1 MSGICRLLREVLGSE
16 GFESLAGVFWPPDL
30 EVECRLEGRKARRQS
45 RLAGAGRERPEAG
58 VAGGLEPCASPPPPP
73 PAEDYQQL
81 IEDIV
86 RDGRLYASE
95 NHQEIL
101 KVSELLYGQG
111 PSHPWRGACDGPG
124 PPLPPGLREGG
135 EGGGRRASDRRSKGP
150 GGRDQ
155 ADVLPDK
162 QV

>member
-1 MSGICRLLREVLGSE
+1 MSAGGQEGSE
-16 GFESLAGVFWPPDL
+16 AEPPGWS
-30 EVECRLEGRKARRQS
+30 REG
-45 RLAGAGRERPEAG
+45 EAG
-58 VAGGLEPCASPPPPP
+58 GRGGRRSGALRLPPPPRL
-73 PAEDYQQL
+73 AEDYQQL

-124 PPLPPGLREGG
+124 PPLPPGLREWG
-135 EGGGRRASDRRSKGP
+135 EGGGRRASDRRSRGP

>member
-1 MSGICRLLREVLGSE
+1 M
-16 GFESLAGVFWPPDL
+16 
-30 EVECRLEGRKARRQS
+30 
-45 RLAGAGRERPEAG
+45 
-58 VAGGLEPCASPPPPP
+58 AGGLEPCASPPPPRL
-73 PAEDYQQL
+73 AEDYQQL

-135 EGGGRRASDRRSKGP
+135 EGGGRRASDRRSRGP

>member
-73 PAEDYQQL
+73 GRGLPAAD
-81 IEDIV
+81 
-86 RDGRLYASE
+86 RRHRAGRTALRLGE
-95 NHQEIL
+95 
-101 KVSELLYGQG
+101 
-111 PSHPWRGACDGPG
+111 
-124 PPLPPGLREGG
+124 PPGDFESKRVSLRA
-135 EGGGRRASDRRSKGP
+135 RAQPSLERG
-150 GGRDQ
+150 
-155 ADVLPDK
+155 L
-162 QV
+162 